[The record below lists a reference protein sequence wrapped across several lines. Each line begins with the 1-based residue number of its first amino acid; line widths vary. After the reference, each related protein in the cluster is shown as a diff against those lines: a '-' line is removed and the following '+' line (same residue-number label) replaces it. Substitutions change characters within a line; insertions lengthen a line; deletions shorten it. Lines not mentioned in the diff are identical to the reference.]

1 MLLSQQHEH
10 QQWRENKLLMEK
22 ITLSFTPEELREL
35 AKQLYIAGFVT
46 GVEYDEMEFADSIY
60 NYVCEEGFKNAPET
74 EAFRKNREDDY
85 TEYGVSLDMDTECEP
100 LIELYKDRA
109 VNEHVPYMLAHRDF
123 TEQYGE
129 MESEAMFNDPKLKE
143 IYFTIQ
149 KKYVKE
155 FETYG
160 ITHLRLQEDDFNKI
174 KPIFRK

>member
-1 MLLSQQHEH
+1 
-10 QQWRENKLLMEK
+10 MEK

-46 GVEYDEMEFADSIY
+46 GVEYDKMEFADSIY
-60 NYVCEEGFKNAPET
+60 NYVCKEGFNNAPET
-74 EAFRKNREDDY
+74 EAFRKNMEDDY
-85 TEYGVSLDMDTECEP
+85 TEYGISFDMDDEVVP
-100 LIELYKDRA
+100 LIELYKDEA
-109 VNEHVPYMLAHRDF
+109 VMEHVPYMLAHRDF

-129 MESEAMFNDPKLKE
+129 MKPEEIWNDPELKE

-160 ITHLRLQEDDFNKI
+160 ITHLRLQDDDFYKI